1 MKCFNLQCQ
10 IHARQALIGNA
21 LVLLGVLAI
30 SLAKK

>member
-1 MKCFNLQCQ
+1 VTLLQT
-10 IHARQALIGNA
+10 AGTA